1 MWPGCGR
8 FACRPVAVLHA
19 DYQEM
24 MCMYLTDRNDDI
36 MCISKSGNKIYW
48 MLTSEIGAENF
59 ELRYVEI
66 PPGGKS
72 SYGHHAHEHE
82 VFVIEGEGS
91 IRLKDGQEKLRP
103 GLAVFVSGGEEHQWI
118 NTSKNRPLGFVCVVP
133 RGAEAELKPPC
144 E

>member
-1 MWPGCGR
+1 
-8 FACRPVAVLHA
+8 
-19 DYQEM
+19 
-24 MCMYLTDRNDDI
+24 MYLTDINDEI

-48 MLTSEIGAENF
+48 MLTNEIGAENF
-59 ELRYVEI
+59 ELRYIEI

-72 SYGHHAHEHE
+72 SYGRHTHEHE
-82 VFVIEGEGS
+82 VFVVEGKGS

-118 NTSKNRPLGFVCVVP
+118 NTSKTKPLGFVCVVP
-133 RGAEAELKPPC
+133 KGAEAELKPPC